1 MATTTAKP
9 CFAWTIFTLLFILF
23 ATGAFYSWSKPT
35 LTQEEAD
42 QEELD
47 EWEEWRNQGKHII
60 NTPSERAAFA
70 QALDERDAT
79 VSAISTASTAST
91 VLVSTVSST
100 VADPTPPRKNVA
112 APNHAVAAHAL
123 PHGASP
129 KGLHALHNDKHL
141 RTAFRQQEHPPELS
155 SNATKTHP
163 LT

>member
-1 MATTTAKP
+1 MATTTTAKP

-79 VSAISTASTAST
+79 VST
-91 VLVSTVSST
+91 VPT